1 MGVPLWD
8 TEQRILGHLA
18 VLDTR
23 PLRDDKSKIIGKMAF
38 LTDMTEHNKSLALA
52 GEILRSLLPQKSPK
66 IRGLDIAGKNITCD
80 KIGGDCFDFLWDLE
94 CQDNHFDAVV
104 GDVAGHGVDAAL
116 LMTSARAFLRM
127 RASQCGV
134 ISQIV
139 KEMNR
144 HLTLDILNTGRFMTM
159 FYLSVDLE
167 NKKLSWVRAGHDPA
181 IVYDPRVDQFEELGG
196 VGLALG
202 LDESYIFEE
211 NTKAVLGEGQ
221 IIAIGTD
228 GIWETFNQDGE
239 MFGKGRF
246 RDIIRK
252 NAHMASNEI
261 IDAIYNGIDTFSKGL
276 KKEDDIT
283 LVIIKIEAPSTDR
296 GDWQI

>member
-38 LTDMTEHNKSLALA
+38 LTDMAEHNKSLALA

-80 KIGGDCFDFLWDLE
+80 KLGGDCFDFLWDLE

-167 NKKLSWVRAGHDPA
+167 NKNLSWVRAGHDPA

-196 VGLALG
+196 VGLALE

-228 GIWETFNQDGE
+228 GIWETFNNDRE
-239 MFGKGRF
+239 MFGKRRF
-246 RDIIRK
+246 REIIR
-252 NAHMASNEI
+252 SNSHLGSSNI
-261 IDAIYNGIDTFSKGL
+261 VDAIFSEIDTFSKGL

-283 LVIIKIEAPSTDR
+283 LVIIKIKETSR
-296 GDWQI
+296 KEVDWQI